1 MQIIRP
7 SPFIAQVFE
16 SAATVQ
22 VELWPGLPAIKK
34 FVWQNASLKRAE
46 FHFFVPSAETKCAW
60 MGVSWCTSREAP
72 SSLAT
77 TTTTVTGWRKNE
89 ASNDLLVSW
98 WPLILLL
105 LLLLL
110 LLLCLMVAATT
121 IMLAG
126 SRPSGVT
133 VTAPQNEHHGTC
145 RGDSPGWALTTTTRW
160 FPSRP
165 ALYYF

>member
-1 MQIIRP
+1 MAR
-7 SPFIAQVFE
+7 IAGYKEVCLTKCVSE
-16 SAATVQ
+16 TGGV
-22 VELWPGLPAIKK
+22 P
-34 FVWQNASLKRAE
+34 
-46 FHFFVPSAETKCAW
+46 FFVPSAETKCAS
-60 MGVSWCTSREAP
+60 MGASWCTSREAP

-98 WPLILLL
+98 WPLILLPL

-145 RGDSPGWALTTTTRW
+145 RGDSPGWALTTTTR
-160 FPSRP
+160 
-165 ALYYF
+165 

>member
-1 MQIIRP
+1 MAR
-7 SPFIAQVFE
+7 IAGYKEVCLTKCVSE
-16 SAATVQ
+16 TGGV
-22 VELWPGLPAIKK
+22 P
-34 FVWQNASLKRAE
+34 
-46 FHFFVPSAETKCAW
+46 FFVPSAETKCAS
-60 MGVSWCTSREAP
+60 MGASWCTSREAP

-89 ASNDLLVSW
+89 VSNDLLVSG
-98 WPLILLL
+98 WPLIL

-145 RGDSPGWALTTTTRW
+145 RGDSPGWALTTTTR
-160 FPSRP
+160 
-165 ALYYF
+165 

>member
-1 MQIIRP
+1 MQIICP

-16 SAATVQ
+16 SATTVQ
-22 VELWPGLPAIKK
+22 VGTWPELPAIKK
-34 FVWQNASLKRAE
+34 FVWQNASLKMAE
-46 FHFFVPSAETKCAW
+46 FHFLFPLRRQNVLQWEPHAARVGWLQAVWQQPPQLLQAGAKMRLQMT
-60 MGVSWCTSREAP
+60 SWSHGDN
-72 SSLAT
+72 LFYYF
-77 TTTTVTGWRKNE
+77 
-89 ASNDLLVSW
+89 
-98 WPLILLL
+98 
-105 LLLLL
+105 LLLL

-133 VTAPQNEHHGTC
+133 VTAPQNEHHGAC